1 MRVGLTGGVAS
12 GKSTVAAYLS
22 EMGAVIVDSDQLARE
37 VVTRGTPG
45 LAQVVAAFGPG
56 VLTAEGDLNRPLMG
70 SIVFKDPAARKRLEA
85 IIHPLVA
92 ARSAELVAAAGD
104 AALVVQD
111 IPLLVEGGMAA
122 NFDEIIVVDVPEEV
136 QVERMVRDRGWTE
149 TDARARMAAQATR
162 EQRCAVATFIID
174 NTGTREELR
183 ARVAETYAAL
193 LARQQELGG

>member
-70 SIVFKDPAARKRLEA
+70 SIVFKDPGARKRLEA

>member
-149 TDARARMAAQATR
+149 TDARARMAR
-162 EQRCAVATFIID
+162 ERSCVPVSPRPTPRCWP
-174 NTGTREELR
+174 GSRS
-183 ARVAETYAAL
+183 
-193 LARQQELGG
+193 

>member
-37 VVTRGTPG
+37 VVARGTPG